1 MKCNRL
7 LLLLAA
13 EAVLCATAAIFS
25 RQLAGLF
32 PALLSFPF
40 AQIGM
45 GLRAL
50 SLSGVAGN
58 AAAIV
63 LYILCCFL
71 PLILL
76 LIFGWGRRLH
86 GEDALLFLLS
96 AVLFPA
102 LYLLI
107 NPGTMSAGPSL
118 YGGALIGGVL
128 YSILLA
134 WAVLRILRYFSLADL
149 PRLHRC
155 VSILLAALSIYFV
168 YAIFGAGLSDLL
180 KGFQDLS
187 ASNQG
192 SEWFGVDL
200 TLTQGFL
207 VLNFLLSVLP
217 YVLNLFLVF
226 SARQLLSALRR
237 DRYSEESAAGAKRLS
252 SLCRRT
258 LSVSIL
264 GIAAG
269 NLLQFAFSDSLLVIR
284 GTVSFPL
291 FSIAFVLS
299 ILLFSRFL
307 EENRRLKE
315 DNDLFI

>member
-107 NPGTMSAGPSL
+107 NPGTMSAGPS
-118 YGGALIGGVL
+118 
-128 YSILLA
+128 
-134 WAVLRILRYFSLADL
+134 
-149 PRLHRC
+149 P
-155 VSILLAALSIYFV
+155 
-168 YAIFGAGLSDLL
+168 
-180 KGFQDLS
+180 
-187 ASNQG
+187 
-192 SEWFGVDL
+192 
-200 TLTQGFL
+200 
-207 VLNFLLSVLP
+207 
-217 YVLNLFLVF
+217 
-226 SARQLLSALRR
+226 LRR
-237 DRYSEESAAGAKRLS
+237 GADWRCALLHSACLGGPSDPALFFPGGSPAASPLRLYLAGGPEHL
-252 SLCRRT
+252 LCLCHIWSRT
-258 LSVSIL
+258 L
-264 GIAAG
+264 
-269 NLLQFAFSDSLLVIR
+269 
-284 GTVSFPL
+284 
-291 FSIAFVLS
+291 
-299 ILLFSRFL
+299 
-307 EENRRLKE
+307 
-315 DNDLFI
+315 